1 MAKDDQDGMK
11 ANAPILSRLCALVA
25 LLVWWCAML
34 AFGFDA
40 MDLTERECE
49 T

>member
-1 MAKDDQDGMK
+1 MK
-11 ANAPILSRLCALVA
+11 PHNPILLLSRLYALVA

-34 AFGFDA
+34 LLGLDP
-40 MDLTERECE
+40 MDLQPESENE